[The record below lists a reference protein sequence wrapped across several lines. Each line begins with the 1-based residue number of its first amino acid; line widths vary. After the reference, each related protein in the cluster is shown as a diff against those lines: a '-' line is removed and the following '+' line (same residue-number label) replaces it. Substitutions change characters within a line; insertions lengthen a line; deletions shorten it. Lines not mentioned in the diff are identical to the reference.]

1 MTGMINYK
9 EMQTKP
15 SRPKKARAQKPQLPK
30 VSKPES
36 LVDENER
43 ANPTQIEAKRLIGAE
58 PELVTTV
65 GLGNLKVT
73 TAQGV
78 KNDGKADV

>member
-1 MTGMINYK
+1 MAT
-9 EMQTKP
+9 TKA
-15 SRPKKARAQKPQLPK
+15 SRPVRVKKKPLPK

-36 LVDENER
+36 LVDKNE
-43 ANPTQIEAKRLIGAE
+43 IAKRTIVEARAKIGLD
-58 PELVTTV
+58 PEFVTTV

-78 KNDGKADV
+78 KNDGTTDV

>member
-1 MTGMINYK
+1 MAT
-9 EMQTKP
+9 TKA
-15 SRPKKARAQKPQLPK
+15 SRPTRVKKKPLPK

-36 LVDENER
+36 LTDKTDIAE
-43 ANPTQIEAKRLIGAE
+43 PTRIEAKNTLIGTD
-58 PELVTTV
+58 PEFVTTV

-78 KNDGKADV
+78 KNDGKTNV

>member
-1 MTGMINYK
+1 
-9 EMQTKP
+9 MQTTKA
-15 SRPKKARAQKPQLPK
+15 SRPQRAKKKPLPK

-36 LVDENER
+36 LTDKTDIAE
-43 ANPTQIEAKRLIGAE
+43 PTRIEAKNTLIGTD
-58 PELVTTV
+58 PEFVTTV

-78 KNDGKADV
+78 KNDGKTNV